1 MDRVATLAVA
11 EVLLRLVGADEPGG
25 MHMGGMLMSAMGGGD
40 ASAWL
45 AETNLLD
52 RLLDALGGVDDED
65 RGDDATLDAMTRHAN
80 AAEVLVGIARGAPSA
95 LATKLASEAS
105 MRKLFDRATSRRG
118 EGSAYG
124 GDPNAGGG
132 AGVNVEPHEGVE
144 VGSAVTAH
152 DGAHA
157 SPLVNVLDI
166 AVAVVDAKR
175 AAGPAQAM
183 QAFLAAEIGGAE
195 PPVRQAPPEALAACV
210 EFLPRLVT
218 FLDVDDDASGQRT
231 TWGVMAPP
239 LGLMRVKTVDAL
251 AVFLGSKSDAVAEA
265 MLSCDALP
273 ACFRLFHRY
282 PFNNFLHHHVE
293 SMIDTVL
300 EWGHPGL
307 LERLFASV
315 DEGGCDVVGMI
326 ADAPQTVETARGPAR
341 SGNLGHVTR
350 IGNRLAAVAAGGADE
365 GADEDGAEDGAE
377 RAGASPDA
385 ETRRADA
392 ETRRATTAFVAA
404 KLEADARWAP
414 HVDGPLKQ
422 RNTVENVYKW
432 ACGRP
437 AGMDDGGMGEHS
449 AEEDDHDFDV
459 GLGGGG
465 FTRDGFDR
473 YGGVGLDDDDED
485 DEEDDDGPVPPGAA
499 GLFQGD
505 ASARLASLT
514 LSNAPR
520 ARRTTTTTRRA
531 AKAAGPRRKPRGS
544 PRPSFAFR
552 RSARISTTRAG
563 SPRPRRTK
571 TTWYS
576 ATTTTPTRTRPP
588 SPCPPSRRR
597 AKTTCAP
604 ARTRRARR
612 RFRVCPRV
620 PFAHSIQTRRRRARR
635 RRSRWNTTRTSP
647 RPSSRR
653 RGTGRRHRRLARAG
667 RRVMDA
673 GGCGV
678 RGERCWVR
686 AGEGRGRSTRVDVD
700 RGVDARRGP
709 GRRARDAP
717 RSRTEFPCFYVILDP
732 HGFSRRNHARTS
744 TFSATPARVSDPPR
758 RADGENRGDVFSAA
772 AAAPEWQLSAD
783 GGHFRARRTTVTRE
797 EATVSARDSHT
808 RALSSRRPP
817 SLASSRPTP
826 RLGVDSHHGAQ
837 EGVHRQEERG
847 DVRPDGASRRRGGRR
862 RRRRPRGPRRAG
874 VDAQGR

>member
-1 MDRVATLAVA
+1 M
-11 EVLLRLVGADEPGG
+11 
-25 MHMGGMLMSAMGGGD
+25 
-40 ASAWL
+40 
-45 AETNLLD
+45 
-52 RLLDALGGVDDED
+52 
-65 RGDDATLDAMTRHAN
+65 
-80 AAEVLVGIARGAPSA
+80 GIARGAPSA

-315 DEGGCDVVGMI
+315 AEGGCDVVGMI

-514 LSNAPR
+514 LSNALAGAEDDDDDEEGGEGGGTAAETAGFAETILRLQTLGEDFDDSGGFSSSEEDEDDVVLGDDDDADENAPTVAVPAFAPTGEDDVRTGAESPSAETFSRMPARSVR
-520 ARRTTTTTRRA
+520 ALHSDAETAGA
-531 AKAAGPRRKPRGS
+531 AKAEPVEHDEDEPAS
-544 PRPSFAFR
+544 EFASVR
-552 RSARISTTRAG
+552 YWGAAIDDSL
-563 SPRPRRTK
+563 
-571 TTWYS
+571 
-576 ATTTTPTRTRPP
+576 
-588 SPCPPSRRR
+588 
-597 AKTTCAP
+597 
-604 ARTRRARR
+604 
-612 RFRVCPRV
+612 V
-620 PFAHSIQTRRRRARR
+620 PD
-635 RRSRWNTTRTSP
+635 
-647 RPSSRR
+647 
-653 RGTGRRHRRLARAG
+653 
-667 RRVMDA
+667 DA
-673 GGCGV
+673 
-678 RGERCWVR
+678 
-686 AGEGRGRSTRVDVD
+686 
-700 RGVDARRGP
+700 
-709 GRRARDAP
+709 
-717 RSRTEFPCFYVILDP
+717 
-732 HGFSRRNHARTS
+732 
-744 TFSATPARVSDPPR
+744 
-758 RADGENRGDVFSAA
+758 
-772 AAAPEWQLSAD
+772 
-783 GGHFRARRTTVTRE
+783 
-797 EATVSARDSHT
+797 
-808 RALSSRRPP
+808 
-817 SLASSRPTP
+817 
-826 RLGVDSHHGAQ
+826 
-837 EGVHRQEERG
+837 
-847 DVRPDGASRRRGGRR
+847 
-862 RRRRPRGPRRAG
+862 
-874 VDAQGR
+874 

>member
-1 MDRVATLAVA
+1 M
-11 EVLLRLVGADEPGG
+11 
-25 MHMGGMLMSAMGGGD
+25 
-40 ASAWL
+40 
-45 AETNLLD
+45 
-52 RLLDALGGVDDED
+52 
-65 RGDDATLDAMTRHAN
+65 
-80 AAEVLVGIARGAPSA
+80 
-95 LATKLASEAS
+95 
-105 MRKLFDRATSRRG
+105 
-118 EGSAYG
+118 
-124 GDPNAGGG
+124 
-132 AGVNVEPHEGVE
+132 NVEPHEGVE

-210 EFLPRLVT
+210 EILPRLVT

-514 LSNAPR
+514 LSNALAGAEDDDDDEEGGEGGGTAAETAGFAETILRLQTLGENFDDSGGFSSSEEDEDDVVLGDDAADER
-520 ARRTTTTTRRA
+520 AH
-531 AKAAGPRRKPRGS
+531 
-544 PRPSFAFR
+544 
-552 RSARISTTRAG
+552 
-563 SPRPRRTK
+563 
-571 TTWYS
+571 
-576 ATTTTPTRTRPP
+576 
-588 SPCPPSRRR
+588 RRR
-597 AKTTCAP
+597 A
-604 ARTRRARR
+604 RLRADG
-612 RFRVCPRV
+612 
-620 PFAHSIQTRRRRARR
+620 RRRRAH
-635 RRSRWNTTRTSP
+635 
-647 RPSSRR
+647 R
-653 RGTGRRHRRLARAG
+653 RGLA
-667 RRVMDA
+667 
-673 GGCGV
+673 
-678 RGERCWVR
+678 E
-686 AGEGRGRSTRVDVD
+686 
-700 RGVDARRGP
+700 
-709 GRRARDAP
+709 
-717 RSRTEFPCFYVILDP
+717 
-732 HGFSRRNHARTS
+732 
-744 TFSATPARVSDPPR
+744 
-758 RADGENRGDVFSAA
+758 RGDVFA
-772 AAAPEWQLSAD
+772 
-783 GGHFRARRTTVTRE
+783 
-797 EATVSARDSHT
+797 SARAFRSRLQDAETAGAAKAEPVEHDEDEPASEFASARYWGAAIDDS
-808 RALSSRRPP
+808 L
-817 SLASSRPTP
+817 
-826 RLGVDSHHGAQ
+826 V
-837 EGVHRQEERG
+837 
-847 DVRPDGASRRRGGRR
+847 PD
-862 RRRRPRGPRRAG
+862 
-874 VDAQGR
+874 DA

>member
-1 MDRVATLAVA
+1 MSYMIDPPPPDADAQREFKYPYLACEIFCCEIDAVFQTLVDDDCALFARVMSFLDPPGPLNPMLASYFSKTVGCVVARRRAETTAFFQSRPEYVESLVDRVATLAVA

-514 LSNAPR
+514 LSNALAGAEDDDDDEEGGEGGGTAAETAGFAETILRLQTLGENFDDSGGFSSSEEDEDDVVLGDDDDADENAPTVAVPAFAPTGEDDVRTGADSPSAETFSRVPARSVR
-520 ARRTTTTTRRA
+520 ALHSDAETAGA
-531 AKAAGPRRKPRGS
+531 AKAEPVEHDEDEPAS
-544 PRPSFAFR
+544 EFA
-552 RSARISTTRAG
+552 SARYWGAAIDDSL
-563 SPRPRRTK
+563 
-571 TTWYS
+571 
-576 ATTTTPTRTRPP
+576 
-588 SPCPPSRRR
+588 
-597 AKTTCAP
+597 
-604 ARTRRARR
+604 
-612 RFRVCPRV
+612 V
-620 PFAHSIQTRRRRARR
+620 PD
-635 RRSRWNTTRTSP
+635 
-647 RPSSRR
+647 
-653 RGTGRRHRRLARAG
+653 
-667 RRVMDA
+667 DA
-673 GGCGV
+673 
-678 RGERCWVR
+678 
-686 AGEGRGRSTRVDVD
+686 
-700 RGVDARRGP
+700 
-709 GRRARDAP
+709 
-717 RSRTEFPCFYVILDP
+717 
-732 HGFSRRNHARTS
+732 
-744 TFSATPARVSDPPR
+744 
-758 RADGENRGDVFSAA
+758 
-772 AAAPEWQLSAD
+772 
-783 GGHFRARRTTVTRE
+783 
-797 EATVSARDSHT
+797 
-808 RALSSRRPP
+808 
-817 SLASSRPTP
+817 
-826 RLGVDSHHGAQ
+826 
-837 EGVHRQEERG
+837 
-847 DVRPDGASRRRGGRR
+847 
-862 RRRRPRGPRRAG
+862 
-874 VDAQGR
+874 